1 MTGRILSSHRHEI
14 QWGAP
19 RFNLGLW
26 LALAVG
32 AGLAWAVIA

>member
-1 MTGRILSSHRHEI
+1 MKGRVLSSSRHEI

-26 LALAVG
+26 MAVATG
-32 AGLAWAVIA
+32 VGFVWAVFG